1 MTFNPLTLGNKLILR
16 NMLRTLFKQ
25 EHIKKWQLVFWLNGL
40 LLLYLT
46 LMPSIDSGL
55 SYPHADKLFHFI
67 GFGAFALFCG
77 LAFRQLNYLWVI
89 LIASSL
95 GVIVEIAQSFL
106 PHRGFSYADML
117 ADLIGIIAA
126 VIVLH
131 LSGLRRKTKNSDE

>member
-1 MTFNPLTLGNKLILR
+1 
-16 NMLRTLFKQ
+16 MLRALFRR
-25 EHIKKWQLVFWLNGL
+25 EHIKKWQLVFWVNSL

-46 LMPSIDSGL
+46 LMPSIDSGI

-77 LAFRQLNYLWVI
+77 LAFRRLSYLWVI

-95 GVIVEIAQSFL
+95 GVIVEVVQSFL

-117 ADLIGIIAA
+117 ADLIGIVSAI
-126 VIVLH
+126 VVLH
-131 LSGLRRKTKNSDE
+131 VSGSRQDTDNQTNQTT